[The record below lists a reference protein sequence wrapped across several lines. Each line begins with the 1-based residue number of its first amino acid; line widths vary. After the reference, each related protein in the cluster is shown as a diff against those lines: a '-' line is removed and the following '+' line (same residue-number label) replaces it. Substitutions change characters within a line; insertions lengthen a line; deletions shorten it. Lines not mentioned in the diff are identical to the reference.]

1 MKENKKSLAITHPE
15 IAKEW
20 HPTKNGDLKPT
31 DVTFGSRKRVWW
43 QCEKGHEWQAKIAN
57 RNSGNGCPYCANRKV
72 LAGYND
78 LATTHPE
85 IAKEWHPTKNGDL
98 KPTNVTVGSNKK
110 VWWICEKGHEWEASI
125 ANKTAGR
132 GCPYCSNKKVL
143 TGYNDLTITHPEVA
157 KEWHPTKNDTLKPT
171 DVTAGSNKKVW
182 WQCNKGHE
190 WEVSIANRTAGRGCP
205 YCSNHKVLAG
215 YNDLTITHPEIAKGW
230 HPTKNGDLKPNDVTV
245 GSGKKV
251 WWKCSKGHEWQASI
265 NNRNN
270 GDGCPYCSNHK
281 VLAGY
286 NDLATTHPEIAKE
299 WHPTKNGDLK
309 PTDVTVGSN
318 KKVWWICEK
327 GHEWK
332 TTIGSRTLLSS
343 NCPHCSLSGT
353 SRVELIVLYYLNQ
366 YSNCEIIHRYREL
379 GFEIDIYIPSLKIG
393 IEYDGVYFHQNK
405 TKQDLTKNK
414 HCVEN
419 GITLYRIREKGL
431 KSLNDT
437 SIDIVYNHNSKK
449 EFSSLISQLI
459 LVIFNKKVNIDIEK
473 DAEKLNLLTTTFKKE
488 NSLLITHPEIAKE
501 WHPTKNGNLT
511 PEMVT
516 YGSHLK
522 AWWKNTQGREWQS
535 TIYNRT
541 QKMKEVA

>member
-1 MKENKKSLAITHPE
+1 MKENKKSLAITHPEIAKEWHPTKNDTLKPTDVTAGSNKKVWWICEKGHEWEASIANKTAGRGCPYCSNKKVLTGYNDLAITHPE

-57 RNSGNGCPYCANRKV
+57 RNSGKGCPYCANRKV

-98 KPTNVTVGSNKK
+98 KPTNVTVGS
-110 VWWICEKGHEWEASI
+110 
-125 ANKTAGR
+125 
-132 GCPYCSNKKVL
+132 
-143 TGYNDLTITHPEVA
+143 D
-157 KEWHPTKNDTLKPT
+157 
-171 DVTAGSNKKVW
+171 
-182 WQCNKGHE
+182 
-190 WEVSIANRTAGRGCP
+190 
-205 YCSNHKVLAG
+205 
-215 YNDLTITHPEIAKGW
+215 
-230 HPTKNGDLKPNDVTV
+230 
-245 GSGKKV
+245 
-251 WWKCSKGHEWQASI
+251 
-265 NNRNN
+265 
-270 GDGCPYCSNHK
+270 
-281 VLAGY
+281 
-286 NDLATTHPEIAKE
+286 
-299 WHPTKNGDLK
+299 
-309 PTDVTVGSN
+309 